1 MLRRLALVAGALAGV
16 LAQAAALEFK
26 PYRAGSFAELRKAH
40 PGRPLAVHYWSV
52 TCPACLAE
60 LPDWAKLLQEKKA
73 IDVVFVN
80 TDQEN
85 DRKRAEARLAKA
97 GLTEG
102 AHFGFADEFAEKL
115 YFEVDHDWRGELPF
129 TALVG
134 ADGKLETVTGAL
146 DDPQMAAWLAKAAK

>member
-1 MLRRLALVAGALAGV
+1 MPRRLALVAAALAAL
-16 LAQAAALEFK
+16 LAPAGAVEFK

-60 LPDWAKLLQEKKA
+60 LPDWAKLAREKKA

-80 TDQEN
+80 TDQET
-85 DRKRAEARLAKA
+85 DRKRAEARLDKA
-97 GLTEG
+97 GLTEA
-102 AHFGFADEFAEKL
+102 AHFGFAEDFAEKL

-129 TALVG
+129 TALLG

-146 DDPQMAAWLAKAAK
+146 DDPQMVAWLAKARN